1 MSDYYI
7 GKRENEGKCAT
18 LLSLMKMKMKESGEN
33 EKKGER
39 KEMVNFNNLSYF
51 GGYFRHLKLK

>member
-1 MSDYYI
+1 
-7 GKRENEGKCAT
+7 
-18 LLSLMKMKMKESGEN
+18 MKESGEN